1 MESSQPSFLLKPF
14 LSDDGHIVATCINS
28 GYFDYLQNM
37 HENMKRTNVPWT
49 LCTVCM
55 DAEAYRKCVEHGIPA
70 IELKSNNVHYG
81 DSELQVYSS
90 WNDAN
95 WNKITFMKL
104 NAIQWLLSFSAVKS
118 MTYTDSDIHIYRDYM
133 PYLRGIMFDDLNT
146 DLWIQSDHNS
156 IKFEEHG
163 WALCSGFF
171 HLRNVPLVRRLF
183 EYGEEDVQKYKFN
196 SDQEHLV
203 AQIRKYQVPFKQL
216 DRALFP
222 NGVFIGRVAPNVLER
237 AFLIHYN
244 YLVGADKKKKMAQNG
259 HWYLSVLNL
268 LRHPTNVVYP
278 PFKQGLYLEEYFSRY
293 NTVRN
298 NRYMDVHWTN
308 IQVEPRFRQIQPM
321 VQRLVDEW
329 YPESKNRYFT
339 VVQHDDGVMFKLPP
353 GTRVYAAGGNK
364 VTDAHVP
371 IPLIYEDQQQRLI
384 RTPRLAFDEKD
395 ILCSFVG
402 SMTHP
407 ARQQMHHKL
416 ATCKGFELHFT
427 EQWTDTVSEEKQ
439 RRFVDITRRS
449 KFCLAPRG
457 YGRTSFR
464 FYEAFLLGTVP
475 IYIWDDIEWLP
486 YREHLD
492 YSKFAISIRASE
504 LDTLES
510 RLNAIDAAQYEQ
522 MREAYQQV
530 HRWFTMEGMTEYIV
544 GKEST

>member
-1 MESSQPSFLLKPF
+1 MESSVIAPF

-28 GYFDYLQNM
+28 GYFDYLQNI
-37 HENMKRTNVPWT
+37 HENLKRTNVPWK

-55 DAEAYRKCVEHGIPA
+55 DAEAYHKCVDRGIPA
-70 IELKSNNVHYG
+70 LELKENNVHYG
-81 DSELQVYSS
+81 DSEFHIYSS

-118 MTYTDSDIHIYRDYM
+118 MTYTDSDIHVYRDYM
-133 PYLRGIMFDDLNT
+133 PYLSSLMSGDSNT

-156 IKFEEHG
+156 IKFEEYG

-171 HLRNVPLVRRLF
+171 HLRNVPLIRRLF
-183 EYGEEDVQKYKFN
+183 EYGEEEVQKYKFN
-196 SDQEHLV
+196 SDQEHLA

-222 NGVFIGRVAPNVLER
+222 NGVFVDRIPSN

-244 YLVGADKKKKMAQNG
+244 YLVGAEKKKKMAQNG
-259 HWYLSVLNL
+259 HWYLSNLKL
-268 LRHPTNVVYP
+268 LRHQTKVVYP

-308 IQVEPRFRQIQPM
+308 LQIEARFRQIQP
-321 VQRLVDEW
+321 VIQQIIDAGYPVDA
-329 YPESKNRYFT
+329 SKHRYFT
-339 VVQHDDGVMFKLPP
+339 VVQHDDGVMFRLPP
-353 GTRVYAAGGNK
+353 GTRVYAAGGNR
-364 VTDAHVP
+364 VSDAHIP

-402 SMTHP
+402 SRTHP
-407 ARQQMHHKL
+407 VRQQMHQIL
-416 ATCKGFELHFT
+416 SNRAGFELHFT
-427 EQWTDTVSEEKQ
+427 EQWTDAVSEEKQ

-464 FYEAFLLGTVP
+464 FYEALLLGTVP

-492 YSKFAISIRASE
+492 YSKFAISIRSSE
-504 LDTLES
+504 LETLES
-510 RLNAIDAAQYEQ
+510 RLNAMDASQYEQ

-530 HRWFTMEGMTEYIV
+530 HRWFTMEGMTEYIIS
-544 GKEST
+544 EETI